1 MTLTKDEENT
11 LKGQGLKEDIRNQLS
26 NAKNIPS
33 VFKAWEDEK
42 DLEKK
47 EKIFKLLKEQIKRL
61 EPNVDHICDSLDY
74 YEAIEKKMVYAG
86 RGKLR

>member
-1 MTLTKDEENT
+1 MALTKDEETT

-42 DLEKK
+42 DPEKR
-47 EKIFKLLKEQIKRL
+47 EKIFTLLKKQIERL
-61 EPNVDHICDSLDY
+61 EANVDHICDSLDY
-74 YEAIEKKMVYAG
+74 YEAIEIK
-86 RGKLR
+86 